1 MPEERALKEDGED
14 LARLAVGEGTGLKQL
29 REAYD
34 VVRKKPL
41 PYAEACVQRQLAKAL
56 EGTVRGAGTFQRIL
70 ELMKKYGENR
80 SSLERALMY
89 AVMLYPYYEKE
100 PLLKVKGQA
109 EQVIREVVRA
119 GGYSLERVEWR
130 IDGRVASANVHI
142 PGFRENPKVLAGEIE
157 RALRSRVA
165 LKEVNVKIWKESR

>member
-1 MPEERALKEDGED
+1 MSEERTLKEDGED

-41 PYAEACVQRQLAKAL
+41 PYAEACVQRQLARAL

-70 ELMKKYGENR
+70 ELMKKYGDRR
-80 SSLERALMY
+80 SGLERVLMY

-109 EQVIREVVRA
+109 EQVIRDVVRA

-130 IDGRVASANVHI
+130 MDGRAAIATVHI
-142 PGFRENPKVLAGEIE
+142 PGFHENPKVLAGEIK
-157 RALRSRVA
+157 RALRSRGA
-165 LKEVNVKIWKESR
+165 LKEINVEIWIESR